1 MENIFDFD
9 SVSISEDNSK
19 VIILDQTLLPGKEK
33 FIEINS
39 LSGLIEAIVNLR
51 VRGAPAIGVATA
63 LGIAVIL
70 KNSKN
75 NNISDLT
82 LELEEISGQL
92 VNSRPT
98 AVNLKWAI
106 DKIKARFFETAR
118 VSDGNIARIIASIIE
133 EARNI
138 KNADIAMSLQIAQNG
153 LTLLKPGMTILTHCN
168 AGHLAVSRFGTAL
181 APIYLGNSKGYDFKV
196 FADETRPL
204 LQGARLTAYELHK
217 AGIDVT
223 LICDNMASLV
233 MAQKKIDVIMV
244 GCDRIAANGDI
255 ANKIGTSAL
264 AVLAKYYKIPF
275 YVLGPGS
282 TVDMQTATGDKI
294 VIEER
299 PEYEITDLWYA
310 KKMAPKNIKVYNP
323 AFDITPASLITAII
337 TDRGIFRYPFDFSV

>member
-1 MENIFDFD
+1 MEDIFDFD

-33 FIEINS
+33 FIEIQS
-39 LSGLIEAIVNLR
+39 LPELTEAIVNLR
-51 VRGAPAIGVATA
+51 VRGAPAIGVAAA

-82 LELEEISGQL
+82 AELKEISEQL
-92 VNSRPT
+92 INSRPT

-106 DKIKARFFETAR
+106 DKIKAKFFESAR
-118 VSDGNIARIIASIIE
+118 VSDGNITRIIESIIE

-138 KNADIAMSLQIAQNG
+138 KNDDIAMSLKIARNG
-153 LTLLKPGMTILTHCN
+153 LSLLKPGMSVLTHCN

-244 GCDRIAANGDI
+244 GCDRIAANGDV

-264 AVLAKYYKIPF
+264 AVLAKHYKIPF

-282 TVDMQTATGDKI
+282 TIDMQTATGDKI
-294 VIEER
+294 IIEER

-310 KKMAPKNIKVYNP
+310 QKMAPEGIKVYNP

-337 TDRGIFRYPFDFSV
+337 TDKGIFRYPFDFSI

>member
-1 MENIFDFD
+1 MEDIFDFD

-33 FIEINS
+33 FIEICS
-39 LSGLIEAIVNLR
+39 LPELVEAIVNLR
-51 VRGAPAIGVATA
+51 VRGAPAIGVAAA

-70 KNSKN
+70 KQSKKN
-75 NNISDLT
+75 NITDLT
-82 LELEEISGQL
+82 AELEDISEQL

-106 DKIKARFFETAR
+106 DKIKAKFFESAL
-118 VSDGNIARIIASIIE
+118 VSDGNIAKILDTLIE
-133 EARNI
+133 EARMI
-138 KNADIAMSLQIAQNG
+138 KKADIEMSLQIARNG

-181 APIYLGNSKGYDFKV
+181 APIYLGNSKGYGFKV

-204 LQGARLTAYELHK
+204 LQGARLTTYELNR

-233 MAQKKIDVIMV
+233 MAQKKIDVVVV
-244 GCDRIAANGDI
+244 GCDRIAANGDV

-264 AVLAKYYKIPF
+264 AVLAKHYNIPF
-275 YVLGPGS
+275 YVLGPDS
-282 TVDMQTATGDKI
+282 TVDLNTASGDKI
-294 VIEER
+294 IIEER
-299 PEYEITDLWYA
+299 PEYEVTDLWYSQ
-310 KKMAPKNIKVYNP
+310 KMAPDGIRVYNP
-323 AFDITPASLITAII
+323 AFDITPSSLITAIV
-337 TDRGIFRYPFDFSV
+337 TDKGIFRYPYDFSR

>member
-1 MENIFDFD
+1 MEDIFDFD

-33 FIEINS
+33 FIEIQS
-39 LSGLIEAIVNLR
+39 LPELTEAIVNLR
-51 VRGAPAIGVATA
+51 VRGAPAIGVAAA

-70 KNSKN
+70 KNSKK

-82 LELEEISGQL
+82 TELKEISEQL
-92 VNSRPT
+92 INSRPT

-106 DKIKARFFETAR
+106 DKVKAKFFESAR
-118 VSDGNIARIIASIIE
+118 VSDGNIARIIESIIE
-133 EARNI
+133 EARKI
-138 KNADIAMSLQIAQNG
+138 KNADIAMSLKIAHNG
-153 LTLLKPGMTILTHCN
+153 LTLLTPGMSILTHCN

-217 AGIDVT
+217 AGVDVT

-244 GCDRIAANGDI
+244 GCDRIAANGDV

-264 AVLAKYYKIPF
+264 AVLANYYNIPF
-275 YVLGPGS
+275 YVLGPCS
-282 TVDMQTATGDKI
+282 TIDMQTATGDKI
-294 VIEER
+294 IIEER
-299 PEYEITDLWYA
+299 PEYEITDLWYVQ
-310 KKMAPKNIKVYNP
+310 KMAPEGIKVYNP

-337 TDRGIFRYPFDFSV
+337 TDKGIFRYPFDFSI